1 MEKQSDQEVR
11 PDQKLYLVETK
22 DEVLWSERKL
32 DAIYEHVKYSYGRA
46 KYKEVLKNR
55 YKFPEGKK
63 KTHLFPPLVEV

>member
-1 MEKQSDQEVR
+1 MEKQSDQEAR
-11 PDQKLYLVETK
+11 LYLVETK

-32 DAIYEHVKYSYGRA
+32 DAIYEHVKFSYGKA

-63 KTHLFPPLVEV
+63 KTRINAPLVEV